1 MTTQI
6 ILIDCADQR
15 GLVHHVTGVLV
26 RHNANIISNHEFVD
40 HATAHFFMRTECIGE
55 LDQTAVLQEL
65 RAGLPEAAQVRFA
78 PVGRRRIVV
87 LATKEHH
94 CLGDLLL
101 RHAFDELNA
110 EICAVVS
117 NHTILQPLV
126 EKFAV
131 PFHHVAVD
139 TLSREQ
145 HEHGLITLI
154 DQYQPEYVV
163 LAKYMRVLSA
173 AFVAQY
179 RNRIIN
185 IHHSFLPAFVG
196 ANPYRQAWER
206 GVKIIGATA
215 HYVTDNLDEGPIIA
229 QSVIPVDHSHSAS
242 AMMQA
247 GREVE
252 KMVLAKA
259 LRLVL
264 EERVFLHGNRTVIFE

>member
-15 GLVHHVTGVLV
+15 GLVHHVTGVLL

-40 HATAHFFMRTECIGE
+40 HATAHFFMRTEYIGE

-110 EICAVVS
+110 EICAIVS
-117 NHTILQPLV
+117 NHAILQPLI

-145 HEHGLITLI
+145 HEHALIALI
-154 DQYQPEYVV
+154 DHYQPEYVV

-173 AFVAQY
+173 AFVAKY
-179 RNRIIN
+179 RDRIIN